1 MNNALR
7 LETSRHNNRFN
18 QQSSCRLLVH
28 ASSHQ
33 PLHHTSLHLYPP
45 LHCGHLPP
53 KFWCIPWPKKL
64 IVSLHSH
71 MFGWSREKFAC
82 VDETCFVKSRI
93 KWLGIAR
100 TVAQWAQLKRLR
112 PILLHRLCLVLKPQ
126 RPKPNLIFVGIVSSL
141 NHCFPYFPNDSFDS
155 ELRGEDDDNLMLL
168 HSTTCLMVL

>member
-1 MNNALR
+1 MNNELR

-18 QQSSCRLLVH
+18 QQSSSSSSSFTRHLINLFITLLFICIHLSTVVIFLQ
-28 ASSHQ
+28 SS
-33 PLHHTSLHLYPP
+33 
-45 LHCGHLPP
+45 GV
-53 KFWCIPWPKKL
+53 PWPKKL

-141 NHCFPYFPNDSFDS
+141 NHCFPYLPNDSFDS